1 MTLARGVCCLRPV
14 VAVAVAVAVMVG
26 SASPLAAQVPSRTI
40 VYVSSGK
47 LFSGAPGW
55 DAAEARFTV
64 VVDSV
69 HAAEKKLDDSL
80 ATLLTTFGRDESS
93 LSADARLAR
102 RQELDRLHTAFGR
115 QKDLMEGGM
124 QERRAAL
131 LDPISEKV
139 KAVLARFR
147 KEKGYAM
154 ILDLDSGAIL
164 DASPG
169 LDVTDQVIALMTTT
183 AVATST
189 PKAAAPR

>member
-1 MTLARGVCCLRPV
+1 LVVTVSSALTAALVAGPASVVTL
-14 VAVAVAVAVMVG
+14 
-26 SASPLAAQVPSRTI
+26 ASPLGAQAPSGRI

-69 HAAEKKLDDSL
+69 HAAEKKLDDSMS
-80 ATLLTTFGRDESS
+80 TMLTSFGRDEAG
-93 LSADARLAR
+93 LSPDARLAR
-102 RQELDRLHTAFGR
+102 RQELDRVHTAFGK

-139 KAVLARFR
+139 KAVLARVR
-147 KEKGYAM
+147 REKGYAM
-154 ILDLDSGAIL
+154 ILDLDSGSIL
-164 DASPG
+164 DASPA
-169 LDVTDQVIALMTTT
+169 LDITDQVIAMLK
-183 AVATST
+183 TSG
-189 PKAAAPR
+189 PKTSASK